1 MPSRTR
7 LRSGDAAALGFTTI
21 AARLQDMV
29 VSHSEPQR
37 ATASHSE
44 PQRGHSGP
52 TACRPPYVP
61 WAHQGMYLYHC
72 AIMYSQ
78 LGTDSTYST
87 HRTQRHT

>member
-37 ATASHSE
+37 ATASHSGATAGRLHAD
-44 PQRGHSGP
+44 PLTYLGP
-52 TACRPPYVP
+52 TRECTCIIALLC
-61 WAHQGMYLYHC
+61 
-72 AIMYSQ
+72 
-78 LGTDSTYST
+78 T
-87 HRTQRHT
+87 HS